1 MAFLGYGLPLGMWPV
16 AVLRALLLPLNIL
29 RLFQIRRVLASIRV
43 ARTGEIGVGPLM
55 CSLAL
60 ERHAQGTVLFRKG
73 DWGDCSYFIAEGEVD
88 IPEIGSA

>member
-1 MAFLGYGLPLGMWPV
+1 
-16 AVLRALLLPLNIL
+16 
-29 RLFQIRRVLASIRV
+29 
-43 ARTGEIGVGPLM
+43 M